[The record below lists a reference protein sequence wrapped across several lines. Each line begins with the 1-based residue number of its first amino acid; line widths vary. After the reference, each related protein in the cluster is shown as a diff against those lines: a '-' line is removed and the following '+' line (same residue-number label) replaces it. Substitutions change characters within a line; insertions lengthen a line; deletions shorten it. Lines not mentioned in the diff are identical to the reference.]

1 MESKTDI
8 KPSTLSR
15 LSSVNP
21 RPAFEQSSSTADAHL
36 AELVRKEVE
45 KSTSSLEDRIV
56 QAVLKN
62 LPQPQP
68 SSHQCD
74 DEEENIL
81 DALRTKNYEN
91 NKSKDSKLS
100 IQSATNLHKFIQD
113 QNKKFA
119 NIDCNNVQSDE
130 DGDEQIL
137 ISKPNRPQCDYDERI
152 APQIME
158 QIAPYGSFKNWVR
171 TVDWKKMRNKN
182 EAESL
187 ASAVDYFISENIDP
201 NSLGLETLLRRL
213 NGVQLA
219 DTTNNW
225 SVCSALQWTGPNN
238 SLLPRHTLTT
248 AYRQAAQM
256 ERLTRSIEKFSQNSG
271 NQFQQNNRTKFQ
283 KFSKFPNQS
292 KGTNKNFLNKNGA
305 TGGNAGGGSP

>member
-1 MESKTDI
+1 MENKLEV

-21 RPAFEQSSSTADAHL
+21 KPAFEQSSSTPDTHL

-62 LPQPQP
+62 LPQPP
-68 SSHQCD
+68 LSSHQCD

-81 DALRTKNYEN
+81 DALRTKGSE
-91 NKSKDSKLS
+91 NKSKLSKFS
-100 IQSATNLHKFIQD
+100 IPSATNLHNFMQK

-119 NIDCNNVQSDE
+119 NIDCNDVQSDE
-130 DGDEQIL
+130 DGDEQNL
-137 ISKPNRPQCDYDERI
+137 VSKQTRPHCDYDERI
-152 APQIME
+152 APQIIE

-171 TVDWKKMRNKN
+171 TVDWKRMRNKN

-283 KFSKFPNQS
+283 KFSKFPNQN
-292 KGTNKNFLNKNGA
+292 KWTNNKFSNKKV
-305 TGGNAGGGSP
+305 